1 MTGIEELMIKYP
13 NFNIVYVYDE
23 NSLQPKTIITDNINN
38 KTYEMKTLFN
48 WGKNN
53 IEESIQQI
61 IVMTRNQKINNI
73 IEPKS

>member
-1 MTGIEELMIKYP
+1 MTGEELMIKYP

-53 IEESIQQI
+53 IEEFIQQI
-61 IVMTRNQKINNI
+61 IVKTRNQKINNI

>member
-38 KTYEMKTLFN
+38 KTYEMKTLWN

-53 IEESIQQI
+53 IEEFIQQI
-61 IVMTRNQKINNI
+61 IVKTRNQKINNI

>member
-1 MTGIEELMIKYP
+1 MTGEELMIKYP

-38 KTYEMKTLFN
+38 KTYEMKTLWN

-53 IEESIQQI
+53 IEEFIQQI

-73 IEPKS
+73 IESKS

>member
-53 IEESIQQI
+53 IEEFIQQI
-61 IVMTRNQKINNI
+61 IVKTRNQKINNI

>member
-38 KTYEMKTLFN
+38 KTYEMKTLWN

-53 IEESIQQI
+53 IDKFITEI
-61 IVMTRNQKINNI
+61 ITNTRNEKITNI

>member
-53 IEESIQQI
+53 IEEFIQQI

>member
-1 MTGIEELMIKYP
+1 MTGEELMIKYP

-38 KTYEMKTLFN
+38 KTYEMKILWN
-48 WGKNN
+48 CGKNN
-53 IEESIQQI
+53 IEEFIQQI

-73 IEPKS
+73 IESKS